1 MPGPEKS
8 GGPEEPGQ
16 PDPGHHDSGHAGRA
30 SARELVEITRVPNF
44 RRLLGTRLLGQAGD
58 GALQTGLASFVL
70 FSPERQ
76 STPGAVAASFAI
88 LLLPYSLLGPFVGV
102 FIDRWSRRQTL
113 VLANV
118 VRAALAIGVAAVLAA
133 SVSGWRLGLAA
144 LVIIAVNRFVLTALS
159 AALPS
164 TVPGHQLV
172 TANAFAP
179 TLGTFALVVGGGLAL
194 ALRLALGDGDPAA
207 GAVLLLAATLYLLA
221 SQAARRIPRPDL
233 GPHEP
238 VLVRV
243 RDALGD
249 VLRGLI
255 AGLRHVAARRP
266 AVDAFVLMATLRVV
280 YGLVT
285 VQALLLLRTYFH
297 DAADVDAGLS
307 GLGLAAFATG
317 LGALSAAVLTPPAVR
332 RIGRRGWVMAAC
344 LIAAAASALLLTR
357 LEQNALIAAGA
368 AIGLATQAAK
378 IVTDSTLQEV
388 CDDSMLGRVFAVY
401 DVLFNTALVGAALLG
416 AVVLPANGATTALPL
431 GVAVVYVVIGLW
443 FSRTSP
449 LNRTPR

>member
-1 MPGPEKS
+1 MARSPWVRTWPGPS
-8 GGPEEPGQ
+8 SQGSPTRGTTTPGTRAA
-16 PDPGHHDSGHAGRA
+16 PAPASSSRSPGS
-30 SARELVEITRVPNF
+30 PNF

-118 VRAALAIGVAAVLAA
+118 VRAALAVGVAAVLAA

-144 LVIIAVNRFVLTALS
+144 LVVIAVNRFVLTALS

-164 TVPGHQLV
+164 SVPGHQLV

-221 SQAARRIPRPDL
+221 SQAARGPPPRCSGRTSRCSCAWPTPWARPARPDRRAAPRL
-233 GPHEP
+233 RPTPGGG
-238 VLVRV
+238 RV
-243 RDALGD
+243 PPDGRASGG
-249 VLRGLI
+249 V
-255 AGLRHVAARRP
+255 RP
-266 AVDAFVLMATLRVV
+266 ADRA
-280 YGLVT
+280 GP
-285 VQALLLLRTYFH
+285 LLLRTYFTTRRMSTP
-297 DAADVDAGLS
+297 GCPGS
-307 GLGLAAFATG
+307 GWRR
-317 LGALSAAVLTPPAVR
+317 SPPGS
-332 RIGRRGWVMAAC
+332 GR
-344 LIAAAASALLLTR
+344 
-357 LEQNALIAAGA
+357 
-368 AIGLATQAAK
+368 
-378 IVTDSTLQEV
+378 
-388 CDDSMLGRVFAVY
+388 
-401 DVLFNTALVGAALLG
+401 
-416 AVVLPANGATTALPL
+416 
-431 GVAVVYVVIGLW
+431 
-443 FSRTSP
+443 
-449 LNRTPR
+449 